1 MAEAA
6 PLPPIPLPPLLLSR
20 RMGNLIKLGGELLV
34 VLPDEEEEEEEEE
47 EEAEEEEGGGEGGK
61 GASHAAEA
69 EPRARP
75 PM

>member
-1 MAEAA
+1 M
-6 PLPPIPLPPLLLSR
+6 PLPLLLSR
-20 RMGNLIKLGGELLV
+20 RTGNLTKLGGELLV
-34 VLPDEEEEEEEEE
+34 LPGDEDEGEEEK
-47 EEAEEEEGGGEGGK
+47 EEEGGGEGGK

>member
-1 MAEAA
+1 M
-6 PLPPIPLPPLLLSR
+6 PLPLLLSR
-20 RMGNLIKLGGELLV
+20 RMGNLMKLGGELL
-34 VLPDEEEEEEEEE
+34 VLPDEEEEEEDEED
-47 EEAEEEEGGGEGGK
+47 EEGGGEGGK